1 MRFAPYQLIEIL
13 LFCQSTWRGVGSAT
27 KGTDR
32 LVCRVR
38 FRDPFTSLSGIRV
51 CILLFSPRAFSSS
64 VLPPLSVTPSP
75 HHSFLISHFSDPV
88 MSKGVEGGGS
98 SAASALQRQRRGFR
112 EARRDPRTAVDP
124 RTADVG
130 A

>member
-1 MRFAPYQLIEIL
+1 
-13 LFCQSTWRGVGSAT
+13 
-27 KGTDR
+27 
-32 LVCRVR
+32 
-38 FRDPFTSLSGIRV
+38 
-51 CILLFSPRAFSSS
+51 
-64 VLPPLSVTPSP
+64 
-75 HHSFLISHFSDPV
+75 V

-124 RTADVG
+124 QTVDVG